1 MSFDERTKEK
11 LLSMDNR
18 SLQELISKISAA
30 VGADEQKTRSAYAPG
45 GRQIAEH
52 GGQGKKR
59 ADTQNDRRN
68 GVTGKMAENDAAHNS
83 TRTNRKGVPR
93 KWTAIFLKK

>member
-30 VGADEQKTRSAYAPG
+30 VGADEQKTRSLMG
-45 GRQIAEH
+45 DIDG
-52 GGQGKKR
+52 
-59 ADTQNDRRN
+59 
-68 GVTGKMAENDAAHNS
+68 
-83 TRTNRKGVPR
+83 
-93 KWTAIFLKK
+93 LKKQFARLTPQEAEKLLSMAGREKSEQILRMIEGTE

>member
-30 VGADEQKTRSAYAPG
+30 VGADEQKTRSLMG
-45 GRQIAEH
+45 DIDGLKSSL
-52 GGQGKKR
+52 QGLR
-59 ADTQNDRRN
+59 PRRP
-68 GVTGKMAENDAAHNS
+68 
-83 TRTNRKGVPR
+83 TNC
-93 KWTAIFLKK
+93 

>member
-30 VGADEQKTRSAYAPG
+30 VGADEQKTRSLMG
-45 GRQIAEH
+45 DIDE
-52 GGQGKKR
+52 
-59 ADTQNDRRN
+59 
-68 GVTGKMAENDAAHNS
+68 
-83 TRTNRKGVPR
+83 
-93 KWTAIFLKK
+93 LKKQFARLTPQEADKLLSMAGREKSEQILRMIEGTE